1 MVTGKNNP
9 KPVKTESCPRPD
21 GFFSDRP
28 VPYIATSDG
37 SLTLMSSCGETYH
50 STGGAVEES
59 QHVYIESG
67 LRYYLEEREKAGLVP
82 TVVHIFELGLG
93 TGLNALLTFRE
104 TLREGFPASVQ
115 ICYHTVDKN
124 PLEPV
129 IWEKLDY
136 ARSEKENDFFSKM
149 HLGPWNEPF
158 APAPG
163 FTLIKL
169 KEDYLDLIINHP
181 IDVVYYDAFSPSVQ
195 PELWTSGAI
204 GLLLPALTANGI
216 LTTYSCKGSFKQ
228 VLRDWGFSLQKL
240 PGTGKKRHI
249 LRAVYGSHNSLIT
262 GVSNASMSK

>member
-1 MVTGKNNP
+1 MATGKNNP
-9 KPVKTESCPRPD
+9 KPVNTESCPRPD

-28 VPYIATSDG
+28 APYIATSDG

-67 LRYYLEEREKAGLVP
+67 LRYYLEKREKAGLVP
-82 TVVHIFELGLG
+82 AVVHIFELGLG

-104 TLREGFPASVQ
+104 TFQKNFPASVQ
-115 ICYHTVDKN
+115 ICYRTVEMN
-124 PLEPV
+124 PLEAV
-129 IWEKLDY
+129 IWEKLSY
-136 ARSEKENDFFSKM
+136 ARSEKENDFFRKM

-158 APAPG
+158 VPAPG

-169 KEDYLDLIINHP
+169 KENYLDLVIKDP
-181 IDVVYYDAFSPSVQ
+181 IDVVYYDAFSPAVQ
-195 PELWTSGAI
+195 PELWTSAAVGQ
-204 GLLLPALTANGI
+204 LRPALTANGI

-228 VLRDWGFSLQKL
+228 VLRDWGFTLEKL

-249 LRAVYGSHNSLIT
+249 LRAVYDPHNSLIT

>member
-9 KPVKTESCPRPD
+9 KPVNTESCPRPD
-21 GFFSDRP
+21 GFFSVSP
-28 VPYIATSDG
+28 APYIETSDG

-82 TVVHIFELGLG
+82 AVVHIFELGLG
-93 TGLNALLTFRE
+93 TGLNALLTYREMFRE
-104 TLREGFPASVQ
+104 KFPASVH
-115 ICYHTVDKN
+115 IFYSAVEMN
-124 PLEPV
+124 PLEAV

-136 ARSEKENDFFSKM
+136 ARSEKENDFFRKM
-149 HLGPWNEPF
+149 HMGPWNEPF
-158 APAPG
+158 VPAPG

-169 KEDYLDLIINHP
+169 KKNYLNLIINDL
-181 IDVVYYDAFSPSVQ
+181 IDVVYYDAFSPAVQ
-195 PELWTSGAI
+195 PELWTSAALGQ
-204 GLLLPALTANGI
+204 LLPALTANGI